1 MQRKDYQLIVDAI
14 VATQQRIEASDTGW
28 GADTQ
33 SQLRGVRRTAAHL
46 ADALGSTNPRFDKT
60 RFLKACGYGAEKV
73 PTKIIGHES
82 KGGRK
87 APILMRTD
95 EPKVYASLA
104 DRYKD

>member
-1 MQRKDYQLIVDAI
+1 MQRKDYQLIADVI
-14 VATQQRIEASDTGW
+14 VATQKRITLDETCSQANRV
-28 GADTQ
+28 Q
-33 SQLRGVRRTAAHL
+33 QLRGVRRAAAHL

-87 APILMRTD
+87 GSILMRTD